1 MSATR
6 LPTRLEALIEQARDC
21 ERARALLADLHH
33 LTATLRE
40 SARRDN
46 IPAPL
51 IRPAFYRPVSGAKR
65 GRDSA
70 A

>member
-1 MSATR
+1 
-6 LPTRLEALIEQARDC
+6 
-21 ERARALLADLHH
+21 LHH
-33 LTATLRE
+33 LTASLRE